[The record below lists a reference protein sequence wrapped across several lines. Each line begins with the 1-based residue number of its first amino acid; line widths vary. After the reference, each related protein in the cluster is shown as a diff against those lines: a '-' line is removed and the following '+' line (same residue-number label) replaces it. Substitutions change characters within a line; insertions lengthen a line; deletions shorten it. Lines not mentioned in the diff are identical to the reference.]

1 MKRFWRGAAAEQA
14 DGMWRI
20 LLDGKPM
27 RLPDGANL
35 VLDREALA
43 AAVAYEW
50 DFAGGDVGGEMS
62 WHDVPLTR
70 LAGSAAVLAQERGNV
85 VAAMLRYADADCL
98 CYRAEHPPALAAAQ
112 EASWQPWLD
121 WAESKYGARLLPVTG
136 IAAVHQPPEALAELE
151 KVVARL
157 DEWQLAGLAVFVP
170 AYGSLILGLAVT
182 DCAIGAQE
190 AHRVS
195 IVDELFQEEKWGTE
209 GETAARRAL
218 IEAEVAQAERFIRI
232 ASTRDRR

>member
-35 VLDREALA
+35 VLAREALA
-43 AAVAYEW
+43 VAIAYEW
-50 DFAGGDVGGEMS
+50 GLAGGDVGGEMS
-62 WHDVPLTR
+62 WNDVPLTR
-70 LAGSAAVLAQERGNV
+70 LAGAATVLAREPGSITTTL
-85 VAAMLRYADADCL
+85 LRYADADCL

-121 WAESKYGARLLPVTG
+121 WAERTYGASLLPVTG
-136 IAAVHQPPEALAELE
+136 IVAVHQPPAALAVLE
-151 KVVARL
+151 EVVAQL
-157 DEWQLAGLAVFVP
+157 DEWQLAGLAVLVP
-170 AYGSLILGLAVT
+170 AYGSLVLGLAVT
-182 DCAIGAQE
+182 AGAIGAHE
-190 AHRVS
+190 AHGVS

-218 IEAEVAQAERFIRI
+218 IEAEVAQAERFMRI
-232 ASTRDRR
+232 ASTPDSR